1 MTYLSLRHFFPL
13 VFNKT
18 MTPLFAEL
26 NFLIHQRYKSSFNLT
41 TFLYLEFLHTNRFLF
56 TSLGKDNPKGLS
68 FANTI
73 LFDYSEYLFSNSL
86 VRFFIFHN
94 AFSFLYFPVRENK
107 FKHNT
112 HQSTCTKQ
120 HIQCKEHPYDYYT
133 FRHYKIPVN
142 ILYKSIYRITKNIV
156 HPNKTDPVPLTKG
169 IIK

>member
-1 MTYLSLRHFFPL
+1 MQFQTKESSNLSQIASIGSICLMTYLSLRHFFPL

-86 VRFFIFHN
+86 VRFLSSTTRSRSCIFP
-94 AFSFLYFPVRENK
+94 SEK
-107 FKHNT
+107 T
-112 HQSTCTKQ
+112 SS
-120 HIQCKEHPYDYYT
+120 
-133 FRHYKIPVN
+133 N
-142 ILYKSIYRITKNIV
+142 IILTNLHVLNNIYNVKNI
-156 HPNKTDPVPLTKG
+156 HM
-169 IIK
+169 IIIHSDTTRYP